1 MNREWYSV
9 DDLAGECGVNH
20 EQVMEWVKA
29 GEIRPAIRNSDLR
42 DMSGGGLAY
51 WWVNSDGATQRVICP
66 TARFS
71 AVVEWL
77 YLKVL
82 NVRDPVSPLIG
93 SGVMLK
99 LGPEDGPIATTIPQ
113 CFTGEAVGGVIE
125 GEAPTG
131 GTPMLV
137 RDVPL
142 GDLGLALNKAL
153 KFPVEEVARV
163 KRLDREPK
171 SRDIEVRRQDAIIK
185 AIRDMGVDPLNLPR
199 RTSDGYVKQSLL
211 EYFTQQEI
219 DGINT
224 TEDSFEKAWKRLR
237 ADGRIKN

>member
-9 DDLAGECGVNH
+9 DDLARECGVNP
-20 EQVMEWVKA
+20 EQVMEWVEA

-51 WWVNSDGATQRVICP
+51 WWVNSDGSTQRVFCP

-71 AVVEWL
+71 AEVEWL

-82 NVRDPVSPLIG
+82 NVRDPVSPLFG
-93 SGVMLK
+93 YGVSLK
-99 LGPEDGPIATTIPQ
+99 FGADDGPAATTIPQ
-113 CFTGEAVGGVIE
+113 SFAGEAVGGVIE

-142 GDLGLALNKAL
+142 GDLGLVLNKAL
-153 KFPVEEVARV
+153 KFPVEEVGRV

-185 AIRDMGVDPLNLPR
+185 AIRDMWVDPLNLPR
-199 RTSDGYVKQSLL
+199 RTSDVKRSLL

-219 DGINT
+219 DGINS

-237 ADGRIKN
+237 EDGRIKN